1 MRSMRPILAANLREA
16 VRSLHGARLRTVL
29 GLIGVMLGISSV
41 IAMISL
47 GEIATAESRKRF
59 EALGTDILTITKS
72 DTSVASRRKGAVI
85 GLEDALALADTVPTI
100 SEAAPQTEAQGSFAY
115 RGKSV
120 GRGLTQGVSAA
131 FASVNRLRVAEG
143 RFLSDMDTE
152 RYFAVVGADVASAMR
167 GGGAREVVG
176 DMLEIDERLFTVV
189 GVLADTPETY
199 ALPYQLQANN
209 SVFVPITTVP
219 RIDLSTEIGLIV
231 ARAAPGVHHADAAR
245 DVQAYFGG
253 SNGGLALRVTSAEQ
267 LIEQMES
274 QLGLMTLLL
283 GAVGSISL
291 IVGGIGVMNIMLIS
305 VAERRREIGIRRALG
320 ATRGDIQGQ
329 FLIEA
334 VILTLCGGL
343 AGIVVG
349 TGATFGVCRFT
360 GWESFLSPTSIAIGV
375 GVSSV
380 VGVFFG
386 FQPAYQASRL
396 DPIVALQ
403 GE

>member
-1 MRSMRPILAANLREA
+1 MAVLPLAANLREA

-85 GLEDALALADTVPTI
+85 GLEDALALADTVATV

-199 ALPYQLQANN
+199 ALDYADKLPPSPWYI
-209 SVFVPITTVP
+209 F
-219 RIDLSTEIGLIV
+219 
-231 ARAAPGVHHADAAR
+231 APPPGT
-245 DVQAYFGG
+245 Y
-253 SNGGLALRVTSAEQ
+253 S
-267 LIEQMES
+267 
-274 QLGLMTLLL
+274 
-283 GAVGSISL
+283 
-291 IVGGIGVMNIMLIS
+291 
-305 VAERRREIGIRRALG
+305 RRR
-320 ATRGDIQGQ
+320 
-329 FLIEA
+329 
-334 VILTLCGGL
+334 
-343 AGIVVG
+343 
-349 TGATFGVCRFT
+349 
-360 GWESFLSPTSIAIGV
+360 
-375 GVSSV
+375 
-380 VGVFFG
+380 
-386 FQPAYQASRL
+386 
-396 DPIVALQ
+396 
-403 GE
+403 